1 MSETGVPRTGGPEQE
16 AEWIR
21 RIAAGD
27 RRAFEE
33 LYEVY
38 SRRVFRFMIRMVRD
52 EARAEELVND
62 VLVEVWKSAGR
73 FEGRSKPST
82 WIFGIAHHK
91 GLNALRGRKFQ
102 LTELDEAHPVADP
115 VEGADAAVHRATL
128 RKRVRTALDGLSHE
142 HRAVVELTF
151 FQGLSYPEIAE
162 VVGCPTGTVKT
173 RMFHAKKRL
182 GPLLAELA
190 ASEDSG

>member
-1 MSETGVPRTGGPEQE
+1 MSETGIPQAGGTEQE

-33 LYEVY
+33 LYAVY
-38 SRRVFRFMIRMVRD
+38 AKRVFRFMIRMVRD
-52 EARAEELVND
+52 EGRAEELVND

-91 GLNALRGRKFQ
+91 GLNALRGKKVQ
-102 LTELDEAHPVADP
+102 LTELDEASPIADP
-115 VEGADAAVHRATL
+115 KEGADVAVDRATL
-128 RKRVRTALDGLSHE
+128 RQRVQSVLGALSPDHRT
-142 HRAVVELTF
+142 VVELTF
-151 FQGLSYPEIAE
+151 FHGLSYPEIAE
-162 VVGCPTGTVKT
+162 AIGCPTGTVKT

-190 ASEDSG
+190 AVEDSG

>member
-1 MSETGVPRTGGPEQE
+1 MSETGTPRAGGPEQE

-33 LYEVY
+33 FYEVY
-38 SRRVFRFMIRMVRD
+38 ARRVFRFMFRMVKD

-91 GLNALRGRKFQ
+91 GLNAVRGKKVQ
-102 LTELDEAHPVADP
+102 LTPLDEARPVADP
-115 VEGADAAVHRATL
+115 TEGADAAVDRGTL
-128 RKRVRTALDGLSHE
+128 RKRVRSALDELSAD
-142 HRAVVELTF
+142 HRTVVELTF
-151 FQGLSYPEIAE
+151 FHGLSYPEIAE
-162 VVGCPTGTVKT
+162 AIGCPTGTVKT

-190 ASEDSG
+190 AVEDSG

>member
-1 MSETGVPRTGGPEQE
+1 MSETGIPHAGGPEQE

-33 LYEVY
+33 LYAVY
-38 SRRVFRFMIRMVRD
+38 ARRVFRFMIRMVKD

-91 GLNALRGRKFQ
+91 GLNAVRGKKIQ
-102 LTELDEAHPVADP
+102 TTELDEARPVADP
-115 VEGADAAVHRATL
+115 AEGADAEVDRGTL
-128 RKRVRTALDGLSHE
+128 RRRVQAALDELSPD

-162 VVGCPTGTVKT
+162 AIGCPTGTVKT

-190 ASEDSG
+190 AVEDSG

>member
-1 MSETGVPRTGGPEQE
+1 MSETGIPQAGGTEQE

-33 LYEVY
+33 LYAVY
-38 SRRVFRFMIRMVRD
+38 AKRVFRFMIRMVRD

-91 GLNALRGRKFQ
+91 GLNALRGKKVQ
-102 LTELDEAHPVADP
+102 LTELDEASPIADP
-115 VEGADAAVHRATL
+115 QEGADVAVDRGTL
-128 RKRVRTALDGLSHE
+128 RKRVQAALEELSPDHRT
-142 HRAVVELTF
+142 VVELTF
-151 FQGLSYPEIAE
+151 FHGLSYPEIAE
-162 VVGCPTGTVKT
+162 AIGCPTGTVKT

-190 ASEDSG
+190 AVEDSG

>member
-1 MSETGVPRTGGPEQE
+1 MNETGTPHAGGPEQE

-33 LYEVY
+33 LYAVY
-38 SRRVFRFMIRMVRD
+38 ARRVFRFMIRMVKD

-91 GLNALRGRKFQ
+91 GLNALRGKK
-102 LTELDEAHPVADP
+102 LPTTEFDEARPVADP
-115 VEGADAAVHRATL
+115 AEGADAALDRGA
-128 RKRVRTALDGLSHE
+128 RRERVRAALDVLSPD
-142 HRAVVELTF
+142 HRTVVELTF
-151 FQGLSYPEIAE
+151 FHGLSYPEIAE
-162 VVGCPTGTVKT
+162 AIGCPTGTVKT

-190 ASEDSG
+190 AVEGSG

>member
-1 MSETGVPRTGGPEQE
+1 MSETGTSHAGGTEQE

-33 LYEVY
+33 LYAVY
-38 SRRVFRFMIRMVRD
+38 ANRVFRFMIRMVRD

-91 GLNALRGRKFQ
+91 GLNALRGKKVQ
-102 LTELDEAHPVADP
+102 CTELDEARPIADP
-115 VEGADAAVHRATL
+115 KEGADVAVDRGTL
-128 RKRVRTALDGLSHE
+128 RARVQSVLGALSPD
-142 HRAVVELTF
+142 HRAVIELTF
-151 FQGLSYPEIAE
+151 FHGLSYPEIAE
-162 VVGCPTGTVKT
+162 AIDCPVGTVKT

-182 GPLLAELA
+182 GPLLVELVA
-190 ASEDSG
+190 AEDSG